1 MSARAANHRFLVFR
15 RFCIWPRWDWP
26 FCSLKRWDRYDC
38 LAPACAHC
46 CGGCFPIVHRA
57 LCEAWLR
64 SFAGCSFM
72 AFVGSRGPFCC
83 DLAPVG
89 FLSLSWFLGFETP
102 AGFLFFLCIAYL
114 MGVSFLLSASLSRQ
128 SGRIKTLVQEVSLLK
143 LQIEDTQK
151 ALALGDGPS
160 DGTAD
165 GGDCR
170 DKNQDE

>member
-1 MSARAANHRFLVFR
+1 MVAFFCGMLFYGFCWVSWAFLLRF
-15 RFCIWPRWDWP
+15 
-26 FCSLKRWDRYDC
+26 
-38 LAPACAHC
+38 
-46 CGGCFPIVHRA
+46 
-57 LCEAWLR
+57 
-64 SFAGCSFM
+64 
-72 AFVGSRGPFCC
+72 GPS
-83 DLAPVG
+83 G
-89 FLSLSWFLGFETP
+89 FSLSWFLGFETP